1 MRFAILSFFALLM
14 SCGPQNDSQQS
25 ENRNTN
31 AGFDTTTVIEA
42 GQEITQASFQ
52 TLSSNLQKAMSEGG
66 VSNALEFCNVKA
78 MPLTDSLASHYGIE
92 LRRASHQPRNPVNEA
107 DSLEMSAIKE
117 YIREIEQGRELKPV
131 TYAHDNTITYHA
143 PIRIQGQLCL
153 SCHGNPGTDINQSD
167 FETIQELYPE
177 DEATGF
183 EMGELRGIWS
193 VQFPSDHFNQQDE

>member
-1 MRFAILSFFALLM
+1 MRFTILSFFVLLM
-14 SCGPQNDSQQS
+14 CCGPQNDSQQS
-25 ENRNTN
+25 ENKDNVVII
-31 AGFDTTTVIEA
+31 DTTAVVKA

-78 MPLTDSLASHYGIE
+78 MPLTDFLALHYGIE
-92 LRRASHQPRNPVNEA
+92 LRRASHQPRNPVNQA
-107 DSLEMSAIKE
+107 DSLEMAAIKE

-131 TYAHDNTITYHA
+131 TYARDKTITYHA

-153 SCHGNPGTDINQSD
+153 SCHGNPGTDITQSD

-183 EMGELRGIWS
+183 EVGELRGIWS
-193 VQFPSDHFNQQDE
+193 IQFPTDHFNQQDK